1 MNSKRPGKL
10 ADDDVARKM
19 SALSDWTLQDGRLHR
34 ELEFDTFAAAFGFMA
49 SVAIEAQQMDH
60 HPDWSNSYTKV
71 VIDLMSHDVDGL
83 SDRDFE
89 LARIV
94 DSLADRAR
102 A

>member
-1 MNSKRPGKL
+1 MSPSRPGKL
-10 ADDDVARKM
+10 TDDDVARKLA
-19 SALSDWTLQDGRLHR
+19 SLSDWKLQGGRLHR

-89 LARIV
+89 LASII
-94 DSLADRAR
+94 DSLADRAGD
-102 A
+102 

>member
-1 MNSKRPGKL
+1 MSPIRPGKL
-10 ADDDVARKM
+10 TDDDVARKM
-19 SALSDWTLQDGRLHR
+19 SSLSNWTLQGGRLHR

-60 HPDWSNSYTKV
+60 HPDWSNSHTKV

-89 LARIV
+89 LAGII
-94 DSLADRAR
+94 DSLADRDGD
-102 A
+102 